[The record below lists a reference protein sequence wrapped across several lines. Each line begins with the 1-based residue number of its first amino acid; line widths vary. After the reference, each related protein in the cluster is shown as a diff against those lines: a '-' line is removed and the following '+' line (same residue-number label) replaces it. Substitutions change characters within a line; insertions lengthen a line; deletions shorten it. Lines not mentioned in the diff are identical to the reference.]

1 MGSPKKGKV
10 NQLDC
15 VLNGSCRSFAR
26 AYDGPLSHPR
36 TDRPSVNVFVV
47 TINIHRV
54 DVFIWVA
61 CNRVLALAILYSI
74 AVFNTTALIS
84 TVVVVG
90 EISQHYL
97 SQIPC
102 PVLTR
107 EGETIAPLSFWL
119 YPSHSVPLL
128 SKVRCT
134 C

>member
-1 MGSPKKGKV
+1 MGSPKEGKV
-10 NQLDC
+10 NQLDY
-15 VLNGSCRSFAR
+15 VLNGSCRPFAR
-26 AYDGPLSHPR
+26 AYNDPLSHPR

-54 DVFIWVA
+54 DIFIWVA
-61 CNRVLALAILYSI
+61 CKRVLALAILSSI

-84 TVVVVG
+84 TVAVVG
-90 EISQHYL
+90 DISQHYL

-102 PVLTR
+102 PVSTR

-119 YPSHSVPLL
+119 YPSHSIPLL
-128 SKVRCT
+128 SKVRCA